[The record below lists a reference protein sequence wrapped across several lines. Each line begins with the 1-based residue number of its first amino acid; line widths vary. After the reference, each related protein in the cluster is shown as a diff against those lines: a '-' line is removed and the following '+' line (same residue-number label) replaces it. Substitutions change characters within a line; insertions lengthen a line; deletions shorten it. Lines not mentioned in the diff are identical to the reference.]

1 MRRYNYSILSYCIV
15 AILFFGSCSRDEFQW
30 NDQEGTLRL
39 QIVMDDQVKV
49 QSRALSTEEQAVLA
63 AECQVRIYNEEGLV
77 RFYEGMD
84 QVPQEIQLKAGDY
97 RLHVTAGDSVAASFD
112 KRFFRVDEMMKVVA
126 QTVTPVQTTCRMRN
140 TLVQVS
146 FDASLDEALKDY
158 QVTVST
164 SAGSLLFTPETVSAI
179 GYYMLA
185 AEGSEL
191 KWHFAGTTIAN
202 EPFATEGVVTANPMT
217 LYQLHFKYAPS
228 GSANQDGGGRLNVE
242 VETTPIEENTSEV
255 EYYQRPVITAT
266 KANGDLLDFAQDY
279 TTMVGNRDEISFQI
293 ATSSPLTSVQLSCS
307 QFISLGFPANQFDL
321 MTLSDAER
329 EELAQKG
336 ITFQNSL
343 NAVTGQD
350 SMKGVLG
357 SLLLQQMTSQEGNY
371 EVTIYAKDQQ
381 EKERSSTLRILVS
394 DATILTEEAPLASI
408 WSSKAEVRG
417 SLTQETSEDVSFRYR
432 EAGTAEWSSIP
443 AVREG
448 NSLSAQLTGLTPGT
462 TYEYQ
467 AMVGSEVSKVTCR
480 FTTEEAQQME
490 NSSFEYWSQPT
501 NALLL
506 CDEAQG
512 ASMYWDSGNHG
523 SATMKKNITVNDT
536 EFVHEGTYSAKLS
549 SQFVGIFTIGKF
561 AAGNAFV
568 GKYLK
573 TDGTDGVLGLG
584 RPFHSRPKAL
594 KGYVRYRPG
603 AVSYTSS
610 DVPQLVK
617 GELDKAQIYIAI
629 GDWAGEEYEGEVWP
643 VVIKTKASERQLFQP
658 DAPGVIAYGEQT
670 WESDTEGDGLVEFT
684 IPLNYR
690 DLTRKPTHILVVC
703 SASKYGDYF
712 AGGSSTL
719 WIDDFSL
726 VYE

>member
-1 MRRYNYSILSYCIV
+1 MRRNIYSILYHSIV
-15 AILFFGSCSRDEFQW
+15 VASLLSGCSRDEFQW

-39 QIVMDDQVKV
+39 QIAMDDQVKV
-49 QSRALSTEEQAVLA
+49 QTRALSAEQQAALA
-63 AECQVRIYNEEGLV
+63 ADCQVRIYNGEGLV
-77 RFYEGMD
+77 RFYEGLA

-112 KRFFRVDEMMKVVA
+112 KRFFRVDEMMKVEA
-126 QTVTPVQTTCRMRN
+126 QTVTPVQAICRMRN
-140 TLVQVS
+140 TLVQAH

-158 QVTVST
+158 QVTVAT
-164 SAGSLLFTPETVSAI
+164 AAGSLVFTPDNASAI

-191 KWHFAGTTIAN
+191 KWHFAGTTIADA
-202 EPFATEGVVTANPMT
+202 PFATEGVVTANPMT
-217 LYQLHFKYAPS
+217 LYQLNFKYAPA
-228 GSANQDGGGRLNVE
+228 GSVDQDGGGRLKLE

-255 EYYQRPVITAT
+255 EYYQRPTITAIN
-266 KANGDLLDFAQDY
+266 ANGDLFDPAQGY
-279 TTMVGNRDEISFQI
+279 VTEVGNLTEMGFCI
-293 ATSSPLTSVQLSCS
+293 ASSSPLTNVQLSCA
-307 QFISLGFPANQFDL
+307 QFSSLGLPANEFDL
-321 MTLSDAER
+321 VSMNDLEC

-336 ITFQNSL
+336 LSIQTKS
-343 NAVTGQD
+343 NAVTGQGT
-350 SMKGVLG
+350 MKVLFGG
-357 SLLLQQMTSQEGNY
+357 SLLQQMTAQEGNY

-381 EKERSSTLRILVS
+381 QKERSATLRIIVS
-394 DATILTEEAPLASI
+394 NATIMTEEAPVASI
-408 WSSKAEVRG
+408 WSSKAELRG
-417 SLTQETSEDVSFRYR
+417 SLNRETSEEVSFRYR
-432 EAGTAEWSSIP
+432 REGTTEWSSIP

-448 NSLSAQLTGLTPGT
+448 SNLSAQLTGLTPGT
-462 TYEYQ
+462 TYQYQ
-467 AMVGSEVSKVTCR
+467 AMVGSEASQVTCQ
-480 FTTEEAQQME
+480 FTTEKALQME
-490 NSSFEYWSQPT
+490 NGGFEYWSQPS

-506 CDEAQG
+506 YDATQQQ
-512 ASMYWDSGNHG
+512 MYWDSGNHG

-536 EFVHEGTYSAKLS
+536 EFVHGGTYSAKLS
-549 SQFVGIFTIGKF
+549 SQFVGIGFIGKF

-584 RPFHSRPKAL
+584 RPFESRPKAL
-594 KGYVRYRPG
+594 KGYIRYRPG
-603 AVSYTSS
+603 EVNYTSNE
-610 DVPQLVK
+610 VPQLVEGEKDK
-617 GELDKAQIYIAI
+617 GQIYIAI
-629 GDWAGEEYEGEVWP
+629 GDWAGETYDGESWP

-658 DAPGVIAYGEQT
+658 DDPGVIAYGEQT

-712 AGGSSTL
+712 AGGNSTM